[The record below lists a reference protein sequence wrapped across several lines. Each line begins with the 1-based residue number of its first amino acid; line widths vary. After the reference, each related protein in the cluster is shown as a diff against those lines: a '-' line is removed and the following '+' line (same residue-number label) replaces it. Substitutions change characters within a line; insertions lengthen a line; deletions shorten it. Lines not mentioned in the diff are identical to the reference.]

1 MAELDD
7 LNAALAALTTAVA
20 DVSQE
25 ISDETA
31 EILSLLA
38 APKGIDP
45 AAVEAS
51 AQNIQT
57 LSASLEKSVADAKAA
72 LNPPTPTPAA

>member
-31 EILSLLA
+31 EILQLLQ
-38 APKGIDP
+38 APKGVDP
-45 AAVEAS
+45 VAVEA
-51 AQNIQT
+51 AATNIQT

-72 LNPPTPTPAA
+72 LNPPTT